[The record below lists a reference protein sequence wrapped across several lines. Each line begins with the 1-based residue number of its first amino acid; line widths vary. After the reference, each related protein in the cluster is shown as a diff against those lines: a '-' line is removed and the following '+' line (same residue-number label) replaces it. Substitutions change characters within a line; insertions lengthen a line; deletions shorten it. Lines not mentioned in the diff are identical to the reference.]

1 MTTQTYN
8 KKYAKTVKPRYL
20 RAYKRQGL
28 CLYTYS
34 RDIYILH
41 LKYIR
46 ANFKDY
52 TITREGRAYIIIV
65 KGA

>member
-8 KKYAKTVKPRYL
+8 KNYARTVKARYL
-20 RAYKRQGL
+20 SDYRRHGL
-28 CLYTYS
+28 YVYTYS

-41 LKYIR
+41 LRYIR

-52 TITREGRAYIIIV
+52 SITREGKAYIIITRE
-65 KGA
+65 A